1 MRMLRLGL
9 FAAMAFFC
17 ASCQTLANGPGDAT
31 PRAAFDQF
39 IAAFNTLDWEA
50 FRRCFADSA
59 SLFNPDIP
67 DAISLHRMDGRK
79 DIERNFRAVFDAA
92 GAGTDDKRSPNI
104 HPENVRLQQFGDTVI
119 ITFEFKRSEHSTGR
133 RTIVFNQ
140 LKGSW
145 LIVHIHAS
153 NVTPR

>member
-1 MRMLRLGL
+1 MRTLQLA
-9 FAAMAFFC
+9 FVAAMALCC
-17 ASCQTLANGPGDAT
+17 ASCHTLGTHRGDTA

-39 IAAFNTLDWEA
+39 IAAFNSLDWEA

-59 SLFNPDIP
+59 SLFNPEIP
-67 DAISLHRMDGRK
+67 EAVSLHRMDGRN

-92 GAGTDDKRSPNI
+92 DAGTDDKRSPNI
-104 HPENVRLQQFGDTVI
+104 RPENVRLQSFGDTVI

-133 RTIVFNQ
+133 RTIVFNK

-153 NVTPR
+153 NVTTR

>member
-1 MRMLRLGL
+1 MRSLRLSF
-9 FAAMAFFC
+9 FAAMALCC
-17 ASCQTLANGPGDAT
+17 ASCQTLRNDRADAA

-39 IAAFNTLDWEA
+39 IAAFNSLDWEA
-50 FRRCFADSA
+50 FRRSFADSA

-67 DAISLHRMDGRK
+67 DAISLHRMDGRN

-92 GAGTDDKRSPNI
+92 DAGTDHERSPNI
-104 HPENVRLQQFGDTVI
+104 RPENVRLQSFGDTVI
-119 ITFEFKRSEHSTGR
+119 ITFEFTRSGHSTGR
-133 RTIVFNQ
+133 RTIVFNK

-153 NVTPR
+153 NVTAR